1 MSILLNVSEKITV
14 GSVPKEYAVLRRRVL
29 ADGGTISDEPL
40 FKQEMVQAWE
50 TKPEHQT
57 VLGAS
62 KVSKLY
68 GFPDGD
74 YTFTRSGEATRT
86 AQNGQVETVPSN
98 FPVVNFDDGDLL
110 GYYSQRAATNL
121 LLRSEEF
128 DNAYWGKLGVDITS
142 NSTIAPDGTLTADK
156 MKEQDGV
163 TTTKQVS
170 VTLSQTAGAK
180 SFSFFAKKDERTEV
194 AILTTGG
201 GMSQQLAVFN
211 IDAGTLVSGNGAIY
225 DYANGWYRCVQ
236 FFTTLD
242 NSGITCRARPSVSG
256 SNTYAGVLGFGFF
269 IWGAQFE
276 LGSVA
281 TSYIKTVDTTVT
293 RPADVATAS
302 GLTLSPLSNVQFK
315 ANFPTDYP
323 LVIAGLQAT
332 VSGYR
337 TIRLELSPTEKTL
350 FVDGVEADTD
360 TGTYDWSGITSI
372 ELGHF
377 DGGEQPKF
385 EIADLRINE

>member
-86 AQNGQVETVPSN
+86 AQNGLLATVPSN

-128 DNAYWGKLGVDITS
+128 DNAYWTNAASGTGINPARTANVA
-142 NSTIAPDGTLTADK
+142 IAPDGTQTADRVFFDQGAGVARATFQQFIGSANISTTVQSYTGSIWLKADTVDDIGKQLLIRHAGGAQYGVFTLTADW
-156 MKEQDGV
+156 QRV
-163 TTTKQVS
+163 
-170 VTLSQTAGAK
+170 
-180 SFSFFAKKDERTEV
+180 
-194 AILTTGG
+194 
-201 GMSQQLAVFN
+201 N
-211 IDAGTLVSGNGAIY
+211 Y
-225 DYANGWYRCVQ
+225 
-236 FFTTLD
+236 
-242 NSGITCRARPSVSG
+242 
-256 SNTYAGVLGFGFF
+256 LG
-269 IWGAQFE
+269 E
-276 LGSVA
+276 
-281 TSYIKTVDTTVT
+281 YTV
-293 RPADVATAS
+293 
-302 GLTLSPLSNVQFK
+302 
-315 ANFPTDYP
+315 
-323 LVIAGLQAT
+323 
-332 VSGYR
+332 
-337 TIRLELSPTEKTL
+337 
-350 FVDGVEADTD
+350 
-360 TGTYDWSGITSI
+360 
-372 ELGHF
+372 
-377 DGGEQPKF
+377 
-385 EIADLRINE
+385 

>member
-74 YTFTRSGEATRT
+74 YTFTRAGDATRIT
-86 AQNGQVETVPSN
+86 KNGLLATVPSN

-110 GYYSQRAATNL
+110 GYYSQRAATNVIL
-121 LLRSEEF
+121 WSDDF
-128 DNAYWGKLGVDITS
+128 TNAAWVKQSGGTGSAPVVTPNDA
-142 NSTIAPDGTLTADK
+142 IAPDGTLTADRV
-156 MKEQDGV
+156 DFALNGG
-163 TTTKQVS
+163 TTSSDSSK
-170 VTLSQTAGAK
+170 LSQSQTIA
-180 SFSFFAKKDERTEV
+180 SPN
-194 AILTTGG
+194 TT
-201 GMSQQLAVFN
+201 
-211 IDAGTLVSGNGAIY
+211 
-225 DYANGWYRCVQ
+225 
-236 FFTTLD
+236 
-242 NSGITCRARPSVSG
+242 SVW
-256 SNTYAGVLGFGFF
+256 L
-269 IWGAQFE
+269 
-276 LGSVA
+276 
-281 TSYIKTVDTTVT
+281 KTVDGSTKILRLNRAGSVNNITVTGVWQRFAFTGTVDVNTNVRIGLRGDRGTADSASVHIWRAQLETGTEATSEIKTEATTVT
-293 RPADVATAS
+293 RPADIATAS
-302 GLTLSPLSNVQFK
+302 ALTLSPLSNVQFK

-350 FVDGVEADTD
+350 FVDGVEQDTD
-360 TGTYDWSGITSI
+360 TGSYDWSGITSI

-377 DGGEQPKF
+377 DGGEQPNF

>member
-50 TKPEHQT
+50 TKPEYQA

-86 AQNGQVETVPSN
+86 AQNGLLATVPSN

-121 LLRSEEF
+121 LQRSEEF
-128 DNAYWGKLGVDITS
+128 DNAVWINAINGTGINPARTANVA
-142 NSTIAPDGTLTADK
+142 IAPDGTQTADRVFFDQGAGVGSDFSFIRSSEVSVTVQSYTASIWLKADTVDDIGKQLLIRHAGAAQYGVFTLTADWQRVNRT
-156 MKEQDGV
+156 ESAGIITTRRFEIGV
-163 TTTKQVS
+163 RTGEGGNAPQVS
-170 VTLSQTAGAK
+170 AL
-180 SFSFFAKKDERTEV
+180 
-194 AILTTGG
+194 L
-201 GMSQQLAVFN
+201 
-211 IDAGTLVSGNGAIY
+211 
-225 DYANGWYRCVQ
+225 
-236 FFTTLD
+236 
-242 NSGITCRARPSVSG
+242 
-256 SNTYAGVLGFGFF
+256 
-269 IWGAQFE
+269 WGAQLE
-276 LGSVA
+276 VGSVA
-281 TSYIKTVDTTVT
+281 TSYIKTTTTAVT
-293 RPADVATAS
+293 RPADIATAS

-350 FVDGVEADTD
+350 FVDGVEEDTD
-360 TGTYDWSGITSI
+360 TGSYDWSGITSI

-377 DGGEQPKF
+377 DGGEQPNF